1 MKRKTK
7 SKIAALLVI
16 CMCFPMSATARYT
29 DRETFTNSSKAG
41 NFIGELDVSKET
53 ELLNSSTNDIS
64 IYSISDTADENSI
77 LIENYTSND
86 FVFVDEDTGIEYT
99 DKIAT
104 NSNAKYNKIASPSN
118 AYMIDTYDLTDDID
132 TYSNIY
138 PVEINSDNFP
148 DTVLLNK
155 AEDADTD
162 NDGFLSE
169 SEAEDYDV
177 MLCYGL
183 TNLDGIEYFKV
194 KELTIR
200 RTTITDLVFPE
211 LDSLEWLFIED
222 VGLETLDI
230 SNLHNLT
237 SLQVP
242 NNNLKEIDISNN
254 TNLKDL
260 ICNDN
265 ELLELDVSGLS
276 NLQNLYCQNNNIET
290 LILNNVPSLQY
301 LYCYDNNLE
310 SIDLSDTSGLQYL
323 YCYNNKLKELDL
335 SNCSYLFSIRSYD
348 NDIYKVI
355 LPNNGYSINIVNLD
369 RDSDNWYTSLYMDS
383 GTQIT
388 ETSISAVGQTIY
400 HSETISLP
408 FIFSMKNT
416 GTCDG
421 YFKTVFNL
429 STDDREQGF
438 KTISFYKLDSTENVD
453 WFNFDTTGLT
463 PYYTTTAE
471 DGQYYYALNDFGHG
485 INSVGANLPVKIEA
499 GNEEEYIYV
508 IVLQAIP
515 GNEFNLNIEAE
526 FSAGTYSRS
535 FQLYPN
541 SGFTYNESKKII
553 DNFPVK

>member
-29 DRETFTNSSKAG
+29 DKETFTNSSKAG

-118 AYMIDTYDLTDDID
+118 AYMIDTYDLTDDIE
-132 TYSNIY
+132 TYSDVY

-148 DTVLLNK
+148 DPVFLEYVSELDDNK
-155 AEDADTD
+155 NGILDS
-162 NDGFLSE
+162 SE
-169 SEAEDYDV
+169 SSQSFISLYGVED
-177 MLCYGL
+177 L
-183 TNLDGIEYFKV
+183 TGIECFANLKYLYIYDYSSDTLV
-194 KELTIR
+194 MPAIDTLQELGVSGNSIKY
-200 RTTITDLVFPE
+200 
-211 LDSLEWLFIED
+211 LD
-222 VGLETLDI
+222 V
-230 SNLHNLT
+230 SNLTNLT
-237 SLQVP
+237 SLDCQ
-242 NNNLKEIDISNN
+242 
-254 TNLKDL
+254 
-260 ICNDN
+260 DN
-265 ELLELDVSGLS
+265 
-276 NLQNLYCQNNNIET
+276 QIE
-290 LILNNVPSLQY
+290 
-301 LYCYDNNLE
+301 
-310 SIDLSDTSGLQYL
+310 
-323 YCYNNKLKELDL
+323 ELDL
-335 SNCSYLFSIRSYD
+335 SNNTALEYLYCDLNELTYLDISHLTNLTQVYCGDNQLEELMVGNLEYLAAISASNNNLSQLDLSGCGSDFRSLQLRNNPIYMLTFPD
-348 NDIYKVI
+348 NGRTFNLNNVI
-355 LPNNGYSINIVNLD
+355 S
-369 RDSDNWYTSLYMDS
+369 SDNWYTSLYMDS

-388 ETSISAVGQTIY
+388 ETSISATGQTIY

-438 KTISFYKLDSTENVD
+438 KTISFYKVDSTENVD

-541 SGFTYNESKKII
+541 SGFTYNE
-553 DNFPVK
+553 